1 MAMQVSSHTEIKYF
15 LLCSLNVDMMFCR
28 LFAGYNKAIRV
39 FDVHRPGRDFEQYS
53 LLKGGEGPTG
63 K

>member
-1 MAMQVSSHTEIKYF
+1 MLFY
-15 LLCSLNVDMMFCR
+15 R

-63 K
+63 KCKFQFYVLCP

>member
-1 MAMQVSSHTEIKYF
+1 MAMQVCNHTEAQSF
-15 LLCSLNVDMMFCR
+15 LLLYSMDMVVCR

>member
-1 MAMQVSSHTEIKYF
+1 MGGMLFY
-15 LLCSLNVDMMFCR
+15 R

-39 FDVHRPGRDFEQYS
+39 FDVHRPGRDFDQYS

-63 K
+63 M